1 MSKPKQR
8 QHDKK
13 SMLIDSHCHL
23 DFPDFADELDAVV
36 ARARG
41 AGIARMVTIST
52 RVARHAQLLAIA
64 ERFPDVFCSVGTHPH
79 YAHEELDVTVA
90 DLVTRTKHPKVVAIG
105 EAGLDYHYDNSPRE
119 AQERGFRT
127 HIAAARE
134 TGLPL
139 VIHSREADADTA
151 RILEEETG
159 KGAFPAV
166 LHCFTGGSDLA
177 RRAIA
182 LGLSISFT
190 GILTF
195 KNSAA
200 LRTIAAALPADRILI
215 ETDAP
220 YLAPA
225 PFRGKR
231 CEPAFVV
238 ETAKVLAETR
248 GVSFDAIAEQTTANF
263 FRLFAK
269 APRQAA
275 AASTATAA
283 SAA

>member
-1 MSKPKQR
+1 
-8 QHDKK
+8 
-13 SMLIDSHCHL
+13 MLIDSHCHL
-23 DFPDFADELDAVV
+23 DFPDFAAELDAVV
-36 ARARG
+36 ARARA
-41 AGIARMVTIST
+41 AGIERMVTIST
-52 RVARHAQLLAIA
+52 RVKRQPELLAIA

-79 YAHEELDVTVA
+79 YAHEELDVTAA
-90 DLVTRTKHPKVVAIG
+90 DLVALTRQPKVVALG

-139 VIHSREADADTA
+139 VIHSREADEDTA
-151 RILEEETG
+151 RILEEESG

-166 LHCFTGGSDLA
+166 LHCFTGGPDLA
-177 RRAIA
+177 RRAVA
-182 LGLSISFT
+182 LGHFVSFT

-200 LRTIAAALPADRILI
+200 LRAIAAELPADRILV

-220 YLAPA
+220 YLAPGKY
-225 PFRGKR
+225 RGKR
-231 CEPAFVV
+231 NEPAFVI
-238 ETAKVLAETR
+238 ETANVLAETR
-248 GVSFDAIAEQTTANF
+248 GVSFDEIARQTTANF
-263 FRLFAK
+263 FCLFGK
-269 APRQAA
+269 VPR
-275 AASTATAA
+275 STAQTKS